1 MEVKALV
8 EKVPVPGS
16 RGQND
21 SVHIHVGKLKA
32 EGLEP
37 GLRAVGERDYM
48 GRKGCVLSFYFQ
60 YAGLPQSQ
68 PENWGIQKTTLRY
81 DDISDQECWF
91 SHWVLA

>member
-32 EGLEP
+32 EGQEP
-37 GLRAVGERDYM
+37 GLRAVGERDYTE
-48 GRKGCVLSFYFQ
+48 GRVAFLVFIPNMLAFPKV
-60 YAGLPQSQ
+60 
-68 PENWGIQKTTLRY
+68 NLRIGAY
-81 DDISDQECWF
+81 RKLF
-91 SHWVLA
+91 